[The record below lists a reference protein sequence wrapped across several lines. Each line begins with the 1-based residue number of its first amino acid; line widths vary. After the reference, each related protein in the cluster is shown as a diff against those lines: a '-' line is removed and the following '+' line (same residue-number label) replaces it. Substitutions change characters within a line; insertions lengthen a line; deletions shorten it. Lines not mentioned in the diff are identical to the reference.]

1 MDAKLDARPR
11 SRSTAYARRV
21 TAASGELTI
30 GQVSARTGLSV
41 HTLRLYEREGLLAG
55 EVRRDGRGRRVYS
68 AEDLEWLQ
76 YCTRFRASGMPL
88 AVIRRFAE
96 LVRQGSGNEHI
107 RLKLL
112 HKHRDL
118 VVERIAEL
126 TACLE
131 VINFK
136 VGVYEEHLAQ
146 GSAGDPWRRRDGA
159 VPR

>member
-1 MDAKLDARPR
+1 M
-11 SRSTAYARRV
+11 
-21 TAASGELTI
+21 TAASSELTI

-41 HTLRLYEREGLLAG
+41 HTLRLYEREGLFPG

-68 AEDLEWLQ
+68 AWDAEWLG

-88 AVIRRFAE
+88 ATIRRFAE
-96 LVRQGSGNEHI
+96 LVRQGPGNEHI
-107 RLKLL
+107 RLRLL
-112 HKHRDL
+112 REHRDL

-131 VINFK
+131 VISFK

-146 GSAGDPWRRRDGA
+146 DNAGDLWSP
-159 VPR
+159 P

>member
-1 MDAKLDARPR
+1 M
-11 SRSTAYARRV
+11 TAV
-21 TAASGELTI
+21 SGELTI

-68 AEDLEWLQ
+68 AWDLEWLE

-96 LVRQGSGNEHI
+96 LVRQGPGNEHI

-112 HKHRDL
+112 HRHRDL
-118 VVERIAEL
+118 VAERIAEL

-131 VINFK
+131 VIDFK

-146 GSAGDPWRRRDGA
+146 GNAGGLWSRRDSA
-159 VPR
+159 